1 MKPNARTIILFV
13 AVAIVTLTSCS
24 MKNSPPDENGATQR
38 KIEFPQLLPYETFGP
53 SPEIIEP
60 NKLFELTT
68 QQKSDFFAFR
78 SYSQNRN
85 LPNNQLIADYLQSHL
100 KNFNYYSDTFT
111 ARDALIKHQGNCL
124 SLAILTKALAKLVD
138 VEVSYQLVETEPVFQ
153 KEGNLILTS
162 QHVRTKLLKPLPTN
176 KDEIV
181 FIRGGIVVDYFPER
195 GSFLLRGVEEP
206 EFFGMY
212 YRNKAAEAL
221 INDDLN
227 RAFWLV
233 NKTLQLNQTDPHGLN
248 MMALIHS
255 RKGAYK
261 IAEQLYLY
269 GLQTNE
275 DKLDLLDN
283 YHTLLVNMGRN
294 QEAKLIAQKL
304 EKHENKNPFKW
315 ISLAN
320 QAYNERKFDEALT
333 YYRKARRL
341 APYLHQAYAG
351 IAQAEL
357 QLGNPEAAQSDLQKA
372 KEKSH
377 KKETKLLYQRK
388 LDMLTELLSKK
399 RDN

>member
-1 MKPNARTIILFV
+1 MKPIYIALLFFATILV
-13 AVAIVTLTSCS
+13 LTSCS
-24 MKNSPPDENGATQR
+24 SGKSKTNNPDTAPA
-38 KIEFPQLLPYETFGP
+38 KVSFPQLLPENSFGS
-53 SPEIIEP
+53 SPPIIP
-60 NKLFELTT
+60 PHKLFELTE
-68 QQKSDFFAFR
+68 QQKADFYAFINSAQYR
-78 SYSQNRN
+78 EI
-85 LPNNQLIADYLQSHL
+85 PTNQLVAEYLESHL

-124 SLAILTKALAKLVD
+124 SLAILTKALAQLVD

-153 KEGNLILTS
+153 KEGNIILSS
-162 QHVRTKLLKPLPTN
+162 QHVRTKLLKPLSPDKN
-176 KDEIV
+176 EIV
-181 FIRGGIVVDYFPER
+181 FIRGGVLVDYFPER

-221 INDDLN
+221 IEEDLN
-227 RAFWLV
+227 TAFWLV
-233 NKTLQLNQTDPHGLN
+233 NKTLELNQNDPHGLN
-248 MMALIHS
+248 MMALIHYK
-255 RKGAYK
+255 KGAYD

-283 YHTLLVNMGRN
+283 YHTLLIKMGKLE
-294 QEAKLIAQKL
+294 QAKVIAQQL
-304 EKHENKNPFKW
+304 EKHDNKNPFKW

-320 QAYNERKFDEALT
+320 QAYNERKFEEALS
-333 YYRKARRL
+333 YYKKARKL

-357 QLGNPEAAQSDLQKA
+357 QLGNLEAAQSDLLVA
-372 KEKSH
+372 KEKSY
-377 KKETKLLYQRK
+377 KKETKLLYQKK
-388 LDMLTELLSKK
+388 LDMLSQLLAKK